1 MPPVTKKWMRSA
13 RSPGRCQNWRRTI
26 GKKGLKRHEEREEDH
41 EAEGE
46 AGGIPEFGHGS
57 GDGRDARRV
66 TR

>member
-1 MPPVTKKWMRSA
+1 MAAHNRE
-13 RSPGRCQNWRRTI
+13 
-26 GKKGLKRHEEREEDH
+26 KGLKRHEEREEDH